1 MITDMN
7 IKQLLGAITAMIVK
21 IAIAAVVIIV
31 VFKLAVGAYDFGFQ
45 VFADIPVDEGDGR
58 TVSVTI
64 SDGMEAKDVGEL
76 LVTKGLIEN
85 ASVFYVQE
93 MLSEYKDSIC
103 AGTYELNTA
112 MSAEEMLEVI
122 CEAAE
127 EGTEE
132 SN

>member
-1 MITDMN
+1 MN

>member
-1 MITDMN
+1 MN

-21 IAIAAVVIIV
+21 VAIAAVVIIV

-64 SDGMEAKDVGEL
+64 ADGMEAKDVGEL
-76 LVTKGLIEN
+76 LETKGLIEN

-122 CEAAE
+122 CETAE